1 MKTMKAIRFENRQVI
16 TKEAPLPEIS
26 ETEALV
32 QVSMAGICGTDT
44 EIFEGYAQFSGIA
57 GHEMAG
63 VVCRAPGKPGLE
75 GKAVAADIN
84 CGCGACPWCA
94 AGNARHCQNR
104 EVIGIRGRNGAF
116 AEYCAVP
123 AENLHVIPQGL
134 GTEQAV
140 FAEPLAAALEIT
152 QQVHIV
158 NTDKIAVLGDGKMGL
173 LSAMALVHA
182 SGRVTLIGRHAR
194 KLAIAESA
202 GIATVQ
208 TAAEEPAQVLRSR
221 IGVFDLVVDA
231 TGSSG
236 GIQTALCLVRPE
248 GRVVVKTTSR
258 DPSRIDLSAVVVDEI
273 RILGSRCGDIALALR
288 YLERGWVDVSAL
300 VEKIY
305 PFDRFAQAF
314 AHARQKGSLKILV
327 DFEQKTGRG
336 GY

>member
-1 MKTMKAIRFENRQVI
+1 MKTMKAIRFKNRQVI
-16 TKEAPLPEIS
+16 TEEAPLPEIS
-26 ETEALV
+26 ENEALV
-32 QVSMAGICGTDT
+32 KVSMAGICGTDT
-44 EIFEGYAQFSGIA
+44 EIFEGYARFSGIA

-63 VVCRAPGKPGLE
+63 VVCRAPGQPGLE
-75 GKAVAADIN
+75 GKAVTADIN
-84 CGCGACPWCA
+84 CGCGVCPWCT
-94 AGNARHCQNR
+94 AGDPRHCQNR

-123 AENLHVIPQGL
+123 AKNLHEIPQGL

-152 QQVHIV
+152 QQVHVV
-158 NTDKIAVLGDGKMGL
+158 NTDKIAILGDGKMGL

-182 SGRVTLIGRHAR
+182 SRRVTLIGRHAR

-208 TAAEEPAQVLRSR
+208 TAAEEPAQALRSR
-221 IGVFDLVVDA
+221 MGLFDLVVDA
-231 TGSSG
+231 TGAAE

-248 GRVVVKTTSR
+248 GTVVVKTTSR
-258 DPSRIDLSAVVVDEI
+258 NPSRIDLSTVVVDEI

-288 YLERGWVDVSAL
+288 CLERGWVDVSAL

-305 PFDRFAQAF
+305 PFYRFEQAF

-327 DFEQKTGRG
+327 DFEKKTGQG